1 LKLHTKLLLVIAAA
15 LFAFAHAGCETPYQR
30 ERVLRSV
37 RVEYGLTDADIN
49 RGKRDWGMDGSYVAL
64 SFAPFAGIG
73 GPDRVIV
80 EATHAAAE
88 AGQPPGPVNPHSPCG
103 GH

>member
-1 LKLHTKLLLVIAAA
+1 MYTAKFDRYIWILLGFVVVGLCF
-15 LFAFAHAGCETPYQR
+15 FAAGCETPYQR

-37 RVEYGLTDADIN
+37 RIEYGIGAGTSE
-49 RGKRDWGMDGSYVAL
+49 RGNGSKEFDEESQWAAV

-80 EATHAAAE
+80 EATHAACE
-88 AGQPPGPVNPHSPCG
+88 EPPK
-103 GH
+103 

>member
-1 LKLHTKLLLVIAAA
+1 MRSTKWDGFVWIVLGIVMIGMCF
-15 LFAFAHAGCETPYQR
+15 FAAGCETVYQR

-37 RVEYGLTDADIN
+37 RVEFGVSSGYAE
-49 RGKRDWGMDGSYVAL
+49 RGTGKDFDEESTWAAVSV
-64 SFAPFAGIG
+64 APFAGVG

-88 AGQPPGPVNPHSPCG
+88 PCEKPK
-103 GH
+103 